1 MKTRI
6 ANKITKQTYKF
17 CNFDTDRQPYTISQQ
32 LKALKVLKCP
42 LVYRMSV
49 IYKRNGL

>member
-17 CNFDTDRQPYTISQQ
+17 CDFDTDRQPYTISQQ